1 MKPQIAKSL
10 GLPRRVM
17 IMALSNSGDEGGG
30 LFVETLF
37 FD

>member
-1 MKPQIAKSL
+1 MKLQITKSL

-30 LFVETLF
+30 RYVDTLF
-37 FD
+37 FN